1 MSAGKPRF
9 TYGGN
14 VLGLGGLI
22 LGIYVGQL
30 LDHVDPWLQW
40 GCGGATAVFCIMWF
54 NDWTCGRGLS
64 PSAFLQAMLLAAGA
78 FCLFGGITF
87 VNTLVEMVGNP
98 VLWLLVFVPMLVAGM
113 MIWLGLCS
121 PRRWVGRL
129 RTGENKGLL
138 G

>member
-1 MSAGKPRF
+1 MSGGKPRF

-22 LGIYVGQL
+22 LGIFVGQL
-30 LDHVDPWLQW
+30 LDHVDSWLQW
-40 GCGGATAVFCIMWF
+40 GSGGATAIFCIMWF

-64 PSAFLQAMLLAAGA
+64 PAAFLQAALLAACA

-87 VNTLVEMVGNP
+87 VSNLVERMENP
-98 VLWLLVFVPMLVAGM
+98 MFWLLALVPMLVAGVM
-113 MIWLGLCS
+113 VWSGLWVLH
-121 PRRWVGRL
+121 RWFGRQV
-129 RTGENKGLL
+129 TNENRGLL